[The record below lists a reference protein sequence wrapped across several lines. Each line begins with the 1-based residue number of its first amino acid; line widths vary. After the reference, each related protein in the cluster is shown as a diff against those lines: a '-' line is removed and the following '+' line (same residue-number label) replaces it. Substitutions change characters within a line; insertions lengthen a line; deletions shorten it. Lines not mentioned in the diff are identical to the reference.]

1 MELRHPGS
9 RSGRGVVAP
18 VLPSARRNRLRRRVV
33 DRARGSCLSADRGR
47 DAIGRIVAPR
57 DAERG
62 LRLGRMTSIWLRPQ
76 GRQEQTLQSLID
88 RMAGEHRTV
97 SFRPHL
103 TVCSVQADLA
113 VLETAAAY
121 IKECGLLPLTVA
133 KTAVTGAVITPFRA
147 VFIEIENS
155 PGLREFRER
164 LRDIVGAPAL
174 IPPHISLLYT
184 LDRVSQ
190 DHRPDLGAEKLAAI
204 AARCAD
210 AIKDVD
216 FTLARPAVNSTGG
229 TETDVR
235 SWKVI
240 RSL

>member
-1 MELRHPGS
+1 
-9 RSGRGVVAP
+9 V
-18 VLPSARRNRLRRRVV
+18 
-33 DRARGSCLSADRGR
+33 
-47 DAIGRIVAPR
+47 
-57 DAERG
+57 
-62 LRLGRMTSIWLRPQ
+62 TSIWLRPQ
-76 GRQEQTLQSLID
+76 GRQEQALQSLID
-88 RMAGEHRTV
+88 RMAGEHQTV

-103 TVCSVQADLA
+103 TVCSVPTDLA
-113 VLETAAAY
+113 VLEAAAAY

-155 PGLREFRER
+155 PGLREFREG

-184 LDRVSQ
+184 LDRVTQ
-190 DHRPDLGAEKLAAI
+190 DHRPDLSAEMLAEI
-204 AARCAD
+204 AARCAE

-216 FTLARPAVNSTGG
+216 FTLARPLVNSSGG
-229 TETDVR
+229 AQTDVCN
-235 SWKVI
+235 WKVL